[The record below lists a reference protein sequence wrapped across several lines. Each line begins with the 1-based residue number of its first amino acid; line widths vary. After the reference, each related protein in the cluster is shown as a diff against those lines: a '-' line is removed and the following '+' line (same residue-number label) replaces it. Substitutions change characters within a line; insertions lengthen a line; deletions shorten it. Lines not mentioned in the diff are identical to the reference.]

1 MAANGTICCATEAAA
16 PIKTEAISSCVTPD
30 DTAASSDAT
39 ATVRNWIT
47 INRRRSSSWIYLA
60 SATFTSEDVQN
71 SSGGS
76 SSSNSEQESSSKAG
90 SSNRNVNIRAPEQS
104 GWLTG
109 RPVQNVETPQVVID
123 RIFSRMV
130 RFSVAPVS
138 LGIALL
144 GGFYYLK
151 VGLKLEYPIWLVYV
165 SQVFTFGGGLL
176 GITYGVI
183 SASWDP
189 SREGTFWGWTEFR
202 ANLPILLGSKGT
214 K

>member
-1 MAANGTICCATEAAA
+1 MQLFPKLFQLLCLLRVQALTQTHDDGYASLTQILA
-16 PIKTEAISSCVTPD
+16 SCSVPP
-30 DTAASSDAT
+30 
-39 ATVRNWIT
+39 
-47 INRRRSSSWIYLA
+47 A

-71 SSGGS
+71 SSGS
-76 SSSNSEQESSSKAG
+76 SSSSSEQESSSKAG

-144 GGFYYLK
+144 GVFYYLK
-151 VGLKLEYPIWLVYV
+151 VRV
-165 SQVFTFGGGLL
+165 SDLRIVQGRKNKT
-176 GITYGVI
+176 
-183 SASWDP
+183 ASV
-189 SREGTFWGWTEFR
+189 
-202 ANLPILLGSKGT
+202 
-214 K
+214 

>member
-1 MAANGTICCATEAAA
+1 MLRQTLPIHSQAWPSCLACRESKPEMQTHDNGNACLTQILAAFSVS
-16 PIKTEAISSCVTPD
+16 P
-30 DTAASSDAT
+30 
-39 ATVRNWIT
+39 
-47 INRRRSSSWIYLA
+47 A

-71 SSGGS
+71 SSGT
-76 SSSNSEQESSSKAG
+76 SSSNSSEQEGQSSSKAG

-144 GGFYYLK
+144 GVFYYLK
-151 VGLKLEYPIWLVYV
+151 VRGSNAKAVHAITAV
-165 SQVFTFGGGLL
+165 GGNA
-176 GITYGVI
+176 GII
-183 SASWDP
+183 
-189 SREGTFWGWTEFR
+189 
-202 ANLPILLGSKGT
+202 KGA
-214 K
+214 